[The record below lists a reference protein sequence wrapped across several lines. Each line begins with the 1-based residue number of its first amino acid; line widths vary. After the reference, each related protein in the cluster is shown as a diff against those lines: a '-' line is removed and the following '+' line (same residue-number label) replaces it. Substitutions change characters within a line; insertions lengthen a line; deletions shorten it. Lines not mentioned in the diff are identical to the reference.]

1 MGCGGSVA
9 GAAPEVK
16 SPEEVTDDGTWKLWS
31 ALDVAEEMDK
41 TKLVRFFSRL
51 MKQYNDVEDN
61 QKEDVEQ
68 ILMPLEVKLEA
79 PDTKQGTLVLTQP
92 LAPGSATDLLN
103 FFSNGMSL
111 HMRYAVMI
119 CREAIT
125 KLRAEPNVLEIA
137 APTKGSPLVVVGDL
151 HGSLPDLAHILNKV
165 GWPGTRFGMTRRY
178 VFNGDFVDRGP
189 HGCEVLLTLLALK
202 ALHPEEVFLIRGNH
216 EDTATS
222 EAYGFKEEVINKFS
236 VSMFNVFGSVFKAL
250 PLCGVVGAEQ
260 GNGIFVVHAGLFRDQ
275 TVALDDINQV
285 NRFAY
290 GTLLNDGAEGYITT
304 QRNDELVEDMTW
316 SDPMD
321 DFGKVQN
328 DDRGAGIFFGPDVI
342 DEFLTKNNLSTIVR
356 SHEVMRDGSHNVV
369 FGDISCWTVF
379 SASNYSGGNNH
390 GAVLEFR
397 DLSKKPKVHK
407 YRSQEPPSIED
418 VDKLNMDK
426 LGFHIARRHY
436 RLLTAFEDIDHKKS
450 HQVTLNE
457 WEQVMSNVLE
467 MQIQWGSIRETLS
480 GTDIDEDNKINY
492 KKFLKNY
499 ILGKINEMDI
509 NKAISIDS
517 LYDRFEMLQAVFRA
531 WDVDHNGSVDQDEFA
546 RGINVL
552 NELEPDPQQ
561 QLDADLI
568 FRMIDI
574 DGSGE
579 IDLNEFCES
588 YRLLQ

>member
-1 MGCGGSVA
+1 M
-9 GAAPEVK
+9 
-16 SPEEVTDDGTWKLWS
+16 
-31 ALDVAEEMDK
+31 
-41 TKLVRFFSRL
+41 
-51 MKQYNDVEDN
+51 
-61 QKEDVEQ
+61 
-68 ILMPLEVKLEA
+68 
-79 PDTKQGTLVLTQP
+79 
-92 LAPGSATDLLN
+92 
-103 FFSNGMSL
+103 
-111 HMRYAVMI
+111 
-119 CREAIT
+119 
-125 KLRAEPNVLEIA
+125 
-137 APTKGSPLVVVGDL
+137 
-151 HGSLPDLAHILNKV
+151 
-165 GWPGTRFGMTRRY
+165 
-178 VFNGDFVDRGP
+178 
-189 HGCEVLLTLLALK
+189 
-202 ALHPEEVFLIRGNH
+202 
-216 EDTATS
+216 
-222 EAYGFKEEVINKFS
+222 
-236 VSMFNVFGSVFKAL
+236 
-250 PLCGVVGAEQ
+250 
-260 GNGIFVVHAGLFRDQ
+260 
-275 TVALDDINQV
+275 
-285 NRFAY
+285 
-290 GTLLNDGAEGYITT
+290 
-304 QRNDELVEDMTW
+304 
-316 SDPMD
+316 
-321 DFGKVQN
+321 
-328 DDRGAGIFFGPDVI
+328 
-342 DEFLTKNNLSTIVR
+342 
-356 SHEVMRDGSHNVV
+356 
-369 FGDISCWTVF
+369 
-379 SASNYSGGNNH
+379 
-390 GAVLEFR
+390 
-397 DLSKKPKVHK
+397 HK